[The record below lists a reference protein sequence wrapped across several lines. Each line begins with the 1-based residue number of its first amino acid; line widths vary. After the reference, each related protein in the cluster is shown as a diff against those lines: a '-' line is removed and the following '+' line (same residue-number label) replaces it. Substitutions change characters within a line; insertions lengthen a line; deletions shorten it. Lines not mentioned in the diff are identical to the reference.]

1 MKYLCLLFIIMTFLV
16 DPTRF
21 LRHGNSSHASE
32 RPNMERFLHRF
43 SPPDRTNCKERGIIQ
58 AVYLGQKLGKLHRE
72 DLCIRN
78 LRARSQ
84 IVSRRLGRA
93 QHALSAFDVVSQPR
107 NAAIGHSKKWH
118 PNTWYRLMNIMKH
131 VMDVVSIPLL
141 LLSIDFLKKSAFL
154 YANTKGH

>member
-32 RPNMERFLHRF
+32 RPNMGRFLHRF
-43 SPPDRTNCKERGIIQ
+43 SPPDRTNCKEREIIQ

-107 NAAIGHSKKWH
+107 NAAIGQSKKWH